1 MTTSF
6 GSVDKLIQEF
16 KRNWVRNVQD
26 KYKRWWMEIVLPNDV
41 CIEPSE
47 EMKKVGSNDE
57 HPHILIRITWDNVI
71 KYGKYAIHKVRQYG
85 TYPEDLL
92 RREMHH
98 VRKAIAG
105 SLQKLCKS
113 DCVWEMVGSDSN
125 VSDVD
130 INVFDDR
137 IDQLKPLLQKHII
150 TWLGG
155 NRLDVLFDMNIYL
168 SAFGRKE
175 VHKKR
180 TSKKLHSYIQR
191 IPFST
196 TIDYVFVAPY
206 ASSSYEES
214 QLIWGLVHLWSEV
227 KGSPNETDVD
237 TYIQKSEWN
246 MSWQKAKELYR
257 VLERQK
263 GNTDKVTI
271 ALVKEA
277 QTLFLK
283 ISENTSTSY
292 DDVVE
297 KYMNV
302 LSTIQYYSRETYLTR
317 GAYFHVVM
325 EMSNGV
331 KNLNPQ
337 PFEYMHSVIDNL
349 SFIAEL
355 CNKDTLCPVQYT
367 TIFAKISKYIYR
379 ICDALVKLGWKQSGG
394 WDVVAIRDHS
404 ATLNALRKKPNVD
417 PHTMTKQMESLH
429 NLLKVPFLEGEEYTN
444 TDLSDIFTN
453 CIHFA
458 LAPFTGLQVASKSV
472 RKTSCSKTTCFRSK
486 TKPTITASLSRQTLR
501 NTKIS

>member
-6 GSVDKLIQEF
+6 LSVDKLIQEF

-47 EMKKVGSNDE
+47 EMKKVGSNDA

-85 TYPEDLL
+85 TYPDDLL
-92 RREMHH
+92 RREMHN
-98 VRKAIAG
+98 VRKAIAS

-137 IDQLKPLLQKHII
+137 IDQLKPLLQKHI
-150 TWLGG
+150 TAWLGG
-155 NRLDVLFDMNIYL
+155 NRVDVLFDMNIYL

-180 TSKKLHSYIQR
+180 ASKKLHPYIQR
-191 IPFST
+191 IPFSP
-196 TIDYVFVAPY
+196 TIDYVFVAP
-206 ASSSYEES
+206 SNSPQYEES
-214 QLIWGLVHLWSEV
+214 QLIWAFVHLLSEV
-227 KGSPNETDVD
+227 KGSSNETEVD
-237 TYIQKSEWN
+237 TYVLQSEWN

-257 VLERQK
+257 VLEKQK
-263 GNTDKVTI
+263 GNAEKVTI

-277 QTLFLK
+277 QSLFQK
-283 ISENTSTSY
+283 ISESASTGY
-292 DDVVE
+292 DDIE
-297 KYMNV
+297 RYMNV

-331 KNLNPQ
+331 KNLNLQ
-337 PFEYMHSVIDNL
+337 PFEYMHSVVDNL

-394 WDVVAIRDHS
+394 WDIIALRDQS
-404 ATLNALRKKPNVD
+404 ATLNALRKKQNVD
-417 PHTMTKQMESLH
+417 SNVLTKQMESLH
-429 NLLKVPFLEGEEYTN
+429 NLLKVPFLEGEEYTT
-444 TDLSDIFTN
+444 TDLADIFTN
-453 CIHFA
+453 CMHFA
-458 LAPFTGLQVASKSV
+458 LAPFIGQVASRVKTPSKSV
-472 RKTSCSKTTCFRSK
+472 RKASCRSK
-486 TKPTITASLSRQTLR
+486 TKPSITAHISHRTLR
-501 NTKIS
+501 NTKV